1 MKFTLGFAMATL
13 AAIMIFQV
21 ASFGNK
27 MVVIPVEAMESPAWL
42 VCNLAEKDPVC
53 EIQPW

>member
-1 MKFTLGFAMATL
+1 MKFALGFCTAAL
-13 AAIMIFQV
+13 AAILIFQV
-21 ASFGNK
+21 ASFGKK

-42 VCNLAEKDPVC
+42 VCNLAGKDPVC

>member
-1 MKFTLGFAMATL
+1 MNFGLGFAMATL
-13 AAIMIFQV
+13 AAILIFQV
-21 ASFGNK
+21 ASFGKK

-42 VCNLAEKDPVC
+42 VCNLAGKDPVC

>member
-1 MKFTLGFAMATL
+1 MKFTLGFAAATL

-42 VCNLAEKDPVC
+42 VCNLVGKDPVC